1 MRGMTKE
8 IITSGTSV
16 SRFLEHKRNFSF
28 SIHGKTRD
36 GGHVFDHA
44 AGHTLIDNYQEQ
56 MGPGFRVTN
65 AFVSEG
71 AREYTAEGCKL
82 LGLQKRVDN
91 KRYKQDICA
100 GRFL

>member
-1 MRGMTKE
+1 MLGMTKE

-16 SRFLEHKRNFSF
+16 SCFLEHKSISPF
-28 SIHGKTRD
+28 SIYGKTRD

-65 AFVSEG
+65 GLVSKG
-71 AREYTAEGCKL
+71 AREYTAEGCLL
-82 LGLQKRVDN
+82 LGLQKSGL
-91 KRYKQDICA
+91 A
-100 GRFL
+100 E